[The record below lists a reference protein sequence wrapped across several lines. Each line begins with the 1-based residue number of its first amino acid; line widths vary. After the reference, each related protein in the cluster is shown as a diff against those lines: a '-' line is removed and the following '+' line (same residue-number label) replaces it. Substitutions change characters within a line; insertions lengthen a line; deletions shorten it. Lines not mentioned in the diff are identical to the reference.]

1 MSAHV
6 FGRNFAAFRNSQD
19 LTQSQMA
26 DRLGVTQTTVSAWET
41 RGKEPKNK
49 AAFLEMMRNTFNL
62 TESDLYGIS
71 DGYYAKRY
79 NLTSAPA
86 GAIAA
91 KKPRRAYAP
100 LLGRVHAGEAVEP
113 DILDSEIPIPYE
125 VWEHHQGGYFLQVE
139 GSCMNRVYPEGCYV
153 FIDPDMTPQDG
164 SIAVSSID
172 ETDYIMRRLHMGA
185 TTMIL
190 SPESFDEQW
199 EDLIITR
206 DSGKTVSFK
215 GVVVWYQPQE
225 EMD

>member
-1 MSAHV
+1 MLNV
-6 FGRNFAAFRNSQD
+6 FSRNIKAIREDNSISQEELAERLAVTRQTVGRWESGEVAQPRIREVTEKIKELFSVTETD
-19 LTQSQMA
+19 LFGT
-26 DRLGVTQTTVSAWET
+26 
-41 RGKEPKNK
+41 
-49 AAFLEMMRNTFNL
+49 
-62 TESDLYGIS
+62 S

-79 NLTSAPA
+79 GLTSAPA

-206 DSGKTVSFK
+206 DSGKTVSFQ
-215 GVVVWYQPQE
+215 GVVVWYQPRE

>member
-1 MSAHV
+1 MLNAFSRNIKAIREDNSISQEELAERLAV
-6 FGRNFAAFRNSQD
+6 TRQTVGRWESGEVAQPRIREVTEKIKELFSVTETDLFG
-19 LTQSQMA
+19 T
-26 DRLGVTQTTVSAWET
+26 
-41 RGKEPKNK
+41 
-49 AAFLEMMRNTFNL
+49 
-62 TESDLYGIS
+62 S